1 MLGLGLKQKVAFS
14 HINGPGK
21 LIPLSL
27 VINFIQWHLHVL
39 APTNQVTGGEKR
51 NKLEDILTIFD
62 AQ

>member
-1 MLGLGLKQKVAFS
+1 MHGVGLEGKVELS
-14 HINGPGK
+14 HVNGPGK

-39 APTNQVTGGEKR
+39 APTKQETGE
-51 NKLEDILTIFD
+51 NVQYILTIFN